1 MACEMALPGGS
12 LCPQRTAIGKNQVR
26 AWSAPPSCKY
36 SLWGFIALSSTVLTS
51 ATLTSPGTLHFRKMS
66 WVFIPWFPE
75 ISWSPNANFIILDST
90 HFKPASV
97 ISHKYTN
104 NEVSSYQTHFAMFSW
119 ELVGQKLRTCLQTF
133 FHFPITTFHTMH
145 PHSY

>member
-1 MACEMALPGGS
+1 MPSENCHWKEPGQS
-12 LCPQRTAIGKNQVR
+12 LV
-26 AWSAPPSCKY
+26 
-36 SLWGFIALSSTVLTS
+36 SSTFMQIFSLGIHCPFQHYVLTS